1 MKNICVYCGSS
12 IGNRDEYTRI
22 AIALADALVAQNIG
36 LVYGGSSKGIMG
48 VLADAV
54 LQKGG
59 QARGIMPDALV
70 REEIA
75 HDDLT
80 ELHITTSMHERK
92 SLMAEMSD
100 GFIALPGG
108 FGTLEEII
116 EMLTW
121 AQLQFHDKPCGLLNV
136 AGYYDHLLNFVRH
149 AEKEGFLLPQHREM
163 LLVASDPASLLEM
176 FEVYR
181 APSVQKWRK

>member
-1 MKNICVYCGSS
+1 MSCNR
-12 IGNRDEYTRI
+12 IGALALLILAVLWPMAASAQISGTMEPKSGEII
-22 AIALADALVAQNIG
+22 AIELNE
-36 LVYGGSSKGIMG
+36 
-48 VLADAV
+48 
-54 LQKGG
+54 G
-59 QARGIMPDALV
+59 QLV
-70 REEIA
+70 RFDNPA
-75 HDDLT
+75 ASVF
-80 ELHITTSMHERK
+80 ITNPNVADINVRSTR
-92 SLMAEMSD
+92 LAEMSD

>member
-1 MKNICVYCGSS
+1 MA
-12 IGNRDEYTRI
+12 T
-22 AIALADALVAQNIG
+22 ALAETLVSRNIG

-54 LQKGG
+54 LRSGG
-59 QARGIMPDALV
+59 QVRGIMPDALV

-75 HDDLT
+75 HNDLT
-80 ELHITTSMHERK
+80 EFHVTASMHERK
-92 SLMAEMSD
+92 ALMAEMSD

-108 FGTLEEII
+108 FGTLEEIV

-136 AGYYDHLLNFVRH
+136 AGYFDHLLNFVRH
-149 AEKEGFLLPQHREM
+149 TEQEGFLLPQHREM
-163 LLVASDPASLLEM
+163 LLVACDPASLLEQ
-176 FEVYR
+176 FEAYS
-181 APSVQKWRK
+181 APQVQKWRR